1 MIKNNDSLVGIFE
14 HMSLIAKKN
23 NALNLSQ
30 GIPDNIYDDLW
41 NKTISD
47 LSMNTWQ
54 YQPSAGY
61 SPLIQKLL
69 SSFFQ
74 MHLTM
79 QLLPPVVLKH
89 YYVHYMHGVKTV
101 TVTSW

>member
-1 MIKNNDSLVGIFE
+1 MIKKNDSLVGIFE

-47 LSMNTWQ
+47 LSIDRK
-54 YQPSAGY
+54 S
-61 SPLIQKLL
+61 
-69 SSFFQ
+69 
-74 MHLTM
+74 
-79 QLLPPVVLKH
+79 VV
-89 YYVHYMHGVKTV
+89 
-101 TVTSW
+101 